1 METMII
7 RLDTAYGIQTIR
19 TFLLEA
25 VRTLTSALV
34 ADDGDTFALVP
45 NHCVAI
51 LYETQDGHWDSRM
64 FRIEVF
70 KDDVYKN
77 NPRMIF
83 TDADSPGFSD
93 DGKDFADEE
102 FCGYAGRWQHI
113 RLEDY
118 SAMTRLSD
126 WAVLLASS
134 QPGVLTLDR
143 RPADPTNTN
152 TTLHP

>member
-19 TFLLEA
+19 AFLLEA

-34 ADDGDTFALVP
+34 ADDEDTFALVP

-51 LYETQDGHWDSRM
+51 LYETPDGHSDSRM

-83 TDADSPGFSD
+83 TDADSPGFSNAGMVD
-93 DGKDFADEE
+93 SDEE

-118 SAMTRLSD
+118 SAMTSLSD
-126 WAVLLASS
+126 WATLLASS
-134 QPGVLTLDR
+134 QPGILTLDR
-143 RPADPTNTN
+143 RPVEPT